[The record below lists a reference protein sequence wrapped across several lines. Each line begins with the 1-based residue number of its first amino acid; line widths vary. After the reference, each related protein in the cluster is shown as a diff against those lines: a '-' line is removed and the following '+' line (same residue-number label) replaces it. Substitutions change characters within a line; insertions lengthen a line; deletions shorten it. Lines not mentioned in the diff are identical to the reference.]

1 MTPSG
6 PSSELPR
13 SLGVFD
19 AVLVGLGAMLGAG
32 IFAALGPAA
41 AAGGSGL
48 LAGLAV
54 AGLIAYCNAVSSA
67 RLAVRYPVSGG
78 AYVYGRE
85 RLGPFWGYLAGWA
98 FIVGKTASCAAMAL
112 TVGFYLW
119 PAHAHLVAV
128 SAVVVVTVVNCAG
141 VQKSAGVTRLIVLL
155 VLAAYGYAKLFSGR
169 AAYIHVG
176 ALIGAISWNLVTW
189 WYGIPS
195 SSSHALIG
203 GIVGAVIAKAGIG
216 EELPEVNFSDYGDTR
231 YLHLGTEWVQG
242 SMRLDT
248 PFDIELEY
256 VQRMMAWLLFVEP
269 TSVTKR
275 HAMQLGLGAGAITK
289 FCHKKLRLCATAIEL
304 NPQVLAVCRAWFKLP
319 PDGPKLRVVLADA
332 AQEIRNPMWLGT
344 VDALC
349 VDLYDDN
356 AAAPVLDSAEFYADC
371 RALLSEGGCMT
382 VNLFGRASSFA
393 QSVEKLAAVFGED
406 ALWAFKPTREGNTV
420 VLAQRTPSRFK
431 RGELAARCADIQ
443 ERWGI
448 PTAKWVRGF
457 KPLAD

>member
-1 MTPSG
+1 M
-6 PSSELPR
+6 
-13 SLGVFD
+13 
-19 AVLVGLGAMLGAG
+19 
-32 IFAALGPAA
+32 
-41 AAGGSGL
+41 
-48 LAGLAV
+48 
-54 AGLIAYCNAVSSA
+54 A
-67 RLAVRYPVSGG
+67 RNK
-78 AYVYGRE
+78 
-85 RLGPFWGYLAGWA
+85 
-98 FIVGKTASCAAMAL
+98 KTA
-112 TVGFYLW
+112 
-119 PAHAHLVAV
+119 
-128 SAVVVVTVVNCAG
+128 
-141 VQKSAGVTRLIVLL
+141 I
-155 VLAAYGYAKLFSGR
+155 
-169 AAYIHVG
+169 
-176 ALIGAISWNLVTW
+176 
-189 WYGIPS
+189 
-195 SSSHALIG
+195 
-203 GIVGAVIAKAGIG
+203 
-216 EELPEVNFSDYGDTR
+216 ELPEVSVSDDGEVR
-231 YLHLGTEWVQG
+231 HLHLGTPWIQG
-242 SMRLDT
+242 SMRVAE
-248 PFDIELEY
+248 PFEIELQY

-269 TSVTKR
+269 ASVTKR

-289 FCHKKLRLCATAIEL
+289 FCHKKLRLCTTAIEL
-304 NPQVLAVCRAWFKLP
+304 NPQVLAVCRQWFKLP